1 VICLTARLEL
11 LVADIN
17 ESKQLYDN
25 LSRMVLDAIRN
36 DDFEFIEKCINEHP
50 DLMANIA
57 DKLQLLTKAFTSG
70 SLKTFQV
77 LVSKLD
83 FPDKTSQLSEIETLI
98 KQRLRCLTENDEQK
112 VCDELDMVAAFSSAK
127 LEDEIYEITKDTIE
141 VTAHILLFKAFLRAE
156 GLKPYDYLAFTKT
169 TREKGFCLE
178 LMAS

>member
-1 VICLTARLEL
+1 VMG
-11 LVADIN
+11 IN

-25 LSRMVLDAIRN
+25 FIRMVLEAIRK
-36 DDFEFIEKCINEHP
+36 DDFEFIEKCINQHT
-50 DLMANIA
+50 DSMATIA
-57 DKLQLLTKAFTSG
+57 DKLKLFTKAYTSG

-83 FPDKTSQLSEIETLI
+83 FPDKTSQLSEIKTLI

-127 LEDEIYEITKDTIE
+127 LEDEIYEVTKDTIE
-141 VTAHILLFKAFLRAE
+141 VTVHILLFKAFLRAKGIE
-156 GLKPYDYLAFTKT
+156 PYDYLPLTKT

-178 LMAS
+178 LMMV